1 MKEIVDFGLL
11 NDQNDAR
18 FAERKYGRFGNVGNN
33 GCGMLA
39 LYNIERAADETIR
52 FDPFYEAR
60 KPIKTNFFGLLGT
73 RPSTIPK
80 NLKRKGFTVQRI
92 KPKKAGEAEPFDGVI
107 VLYWY
112 FFGAHYVAGIG
123 DGKGAYMMYNQFSTP
138 RAMNLPDFLS
148 HLRKQ
153 KLHIFRVWGIRF
165 PKKKQTEK
173 PE

>member
-1 MKEIVDFGLL
+1 MKEIKDLGFL
-11 NDQNDAR
+11 NDQADVR
-18 FAERKYGRFGNVGNN
+18 FAERKFGRFGNVGKN

-39 LYNIERAADETIR
+39 LYNIERAADETTR

-80 NLKRKGFTVQRI
+80 NLKRKGYEVKRI
-92 KPKKAGEAEPFDGVI
+92 KPKEAENAEAFDGVI

-123 DGKGAYMMYNQFSTP
+123 DGSGAYMLYNQFSTP
-138 RAMNLPDFLS
+138 KAMKLADFLE
-148 HLRKQ
+148 HLTKQ
-153 KLHIFRVWGIRF
+153 KLRIFRVWGIRF
-165 PKKKQTEK
+165 PKKEQSGENN
-173 PE
+173 

>member
-1 MKEIVDFGLL
+1 MKEIADLGFL
-11 NDQNDAR
+11 NDQNDVR
-18 FAERKYGRFGNVGNN
+18 FADRKFGRFGNVGKN

-39 LYNIERAADETIR
+39 LDNIERAADETTR

-80 NLKRKGFTVQRI
+80 NLKRKGYEVTRI
-92 KPKKAGEAEPFDGVI
+92 KVKKADQAEAFDGVI

-138 RAMNLPDFLS
+138 RAMNLPDFLA
-148 HLRKQ
+148 HLKKQ

-165 PKKKQTEK
+165 PKKEQANKIE
-173 PE
+173 